1 MIPRAI
7 LAALLSGPGGLTMT
21 GLGVALVALALVEP
35 LAGGQPL
42 TWPNVATGGLGVA
55 LLVAGTITAKGAGR
69 RRPAKPPEP
78 KP

>member
-1 MIPRAI
+1 VIPRAL
-7 LAALLSGPGGLTMT
+7 LAALLSGPAGLTMT

-42 TWPNVATGGLGVA
+42 TWPHVATGALGAA
-55 LLVAGTITAKGAGR
+55 LLAAGTITAKGAGR
-69 RRPAKPPEP
+69 RRSRKPPEP

>member
-1 MIPRAI
+1 MIPRTI
-7 LAALLSGPGGLTMT
+7 LAALLSGPAGLTMT

-42 TWPNVATGGLGVA
+42 TWPHVATGGLGAA

-69 RRPAKPPEP
+69 RRRTKPPEP
-78 KP
+78 TP